1 MTTGLDAG
9 LPAGRLYCEC
19 LANALA
25 VDLLN
30 RYAVRRYTPV
40 AYQGGLPGYRLKRLL
55 DHIGDNLAEDLS
67 LPVLASLAGMSQ
79 LGERHARSAYDLC
92 TDVVYHC
99 GPRGPLTWTP
109 ERTYTTM
116 SECQRVL
123 EETQKK
129 DYLSPPE
136 QKCVRYRPD

>member
-1 MTTGLDAG
+1 MNSLFGKLAQTDKPLRRLITTRLTTGLDAG

-99 GPRGPLTWTP
+99 GPRAPPHLDPG
-109 ERTYTTM
+109 TYLYHY
-116 SECQRVL
+116 V
-123 EETQKK
+123 
-129 DYLSPPE
+129 
-136 QKCVRYRPD
+136 